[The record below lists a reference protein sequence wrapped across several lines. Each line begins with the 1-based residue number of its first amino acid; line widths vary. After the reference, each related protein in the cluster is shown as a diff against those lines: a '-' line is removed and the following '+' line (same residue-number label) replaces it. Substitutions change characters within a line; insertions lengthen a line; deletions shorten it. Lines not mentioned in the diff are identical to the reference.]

1 MEQGKEL
8 SSLGPMLVE
17 RALLSMAMSV
27 ILNHGVPGHP
37 HSSVLKPH
45 GEGGD
50 CLLLLYLPRPH
61 DVGTHLPHR
70 HTNPAQVLA
79 GRAHATPAQVSLT
92 MGCACFGG

>member
-17 RALLSMAMSV
+17 RALLSMAISV

-45 GEGGD
+45 GKGGD
-50 CLLLLYLPRPH
+50 VCYCCISPVHMMWAHISHTDTQTL
-61 DVGTHLPHR
+61 GT
-70 HTNPAQVLA
+70 
-79 GRAHATPAQVSLT
+79 SLIPK
-92 MGCACFGG
+92 C